1 MKESHLL
8 DPRSSLSL
16 SIQNRHKAIDLR
28 LQEVGSKS
36 SLHAQKKMP
45 LVQRQGIARKALGKE
60 ERRRKEAIENGI
72 ILENPTNN
80 KKVRKEERRQRSIGT
95 PNVGRFKGG
104 MLKLSK
110 RDVAKIEGPKR
121 RRK

>member
-1 MKESHLL
+1 LKESHLL

-16 SIQNRHKAIDLR
+16 SVQNRHKALDLR

-36 SLHAQKKMP
+36 SLDAQKKMP
-45 LVQRQGIARKALGKE
+45 LVQRKGIARKALGKE
-60 ERRRKEAIENGI
+60 VSRRKEAKENGI
-72 ILENPTNN
+72 ILENPT
-80 KKVRKEERRQRSIGT
+80 KKKIKSHERRQRSIGA

-110 RDVAKIEGPKR
+110 RDVAEIEGPSR
-121 RRK
+121 RRN